1 MTNQILPRP
10 EQLETSIGT
19 RDDVPRFNIT
29 YDYVEAADG
38 RPTGRATR
46 IRYIGGREVSQEE
59 MFVDLATLRSPGRTQ

>member
-29 YDYVEAADG
+29 VCYS
-38 RPTGRATR
+38 
-46 IRYIGGREVSQEE
+46 GGREVSQEE
-59 MFVDLATLRSPGRTQ
+59 MFVDPATLRSPGRTQ